1 MSHVERMNLD
11 RRDLLKGFLA
21 AGGLLSAASQLAA
34 SQVAASQ
41 LAASQ
46 LAWADEPEKLSPA
59 KFRFG
64 LVTYLWGQDLTL
76 PRLIDSCESSGLG
89 AVELRTTHAHGVE
102 PILDKKQRAE
112 VKARFDDSPV
122 TCIGIGGNEKL
133 HHTDPVQLKA
143 AMDATRAFL
152 KLSADIGGSGVKVKP
167 DHCPQGEE
175 REPTIERIGKSLNQL
190 GKEAGDMGQEI
201 RLEVHGSCALLP
213 LIEQILEIADH
224 PAVGACWN
232 CNDSDLAGD
241 GIEKNFARISHR
253 LARTLHVRRLDEK
266 RYPYQQLFDMLR
278 AQKWDGWML
287 LEAHDR
293 PPEAR
298 VEALRAQNAYFE
310 SMAGI
315 RVPRKS
321 N

>member
-1 MSHVERMNLD
+1 MSHSEGLNLD
-11 RRDLLKGFLA
+11 RRDLLRGLLA
-21 AGGLLSAASQLAA
+21 TGGLLSAAPHL
-34 SQVAASQ
+34 
-41 LAASQ
+41 L
-46 LAWADEPEKLSPA
+46 WADEPEELPPA
-59 KFRFG
+59 QFRFG
-64 LVTYLWGQDLTL
+64 LVTYLWGQDLSL
-76 PRLIDSCESSGLG
+76 PRLINSCESSGLE

-102 PILDKKQRAE
+102 PSLDKKQRAE

-133 HHTDPVQLKA
+133 HHADPAQLKA

-152 KLSADIGGSGVKVKP
+152 RLSVDIGGSGVKVKP
-167 DHCPQGEE
+167 DHCPRGEE
-175 REPTIERIGKSLNQL
+175 RERTIERIGKSLQQL
-190 GKEAGDMGQEI
+190 GKEAADMGQEI
-201 RLEVHGSCALLP
+201 RLEVHGSCAPLP
-213 LIEQILEIADH
+213 LIERILEIADH

-241 GIEKNFARISHR
+241 GIEKNFARVSSR

-266 RYPYQQLFDMLR
+266 RYPYDTLFGLLR
-278 AQKWDGWML
+278 AAKWDGWML

-298 VEALRAQNAYFE
+298 VEAMRAQRAYFE
-310 SMAGI
+310 ALAGK
-315 RVPRKS
+315 RVPRKT